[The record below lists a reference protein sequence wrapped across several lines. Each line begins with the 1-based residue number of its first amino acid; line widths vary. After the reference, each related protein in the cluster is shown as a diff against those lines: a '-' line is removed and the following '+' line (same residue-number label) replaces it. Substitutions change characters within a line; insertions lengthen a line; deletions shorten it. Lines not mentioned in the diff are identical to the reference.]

1 MVHHV
6 SIKLSDHLYS
16 DIRRCVFREDWL
28 MDAKSTTDELKRQ
41 IDSLQKENLRHRKR
55 GAALWEM
62 QERLSQILDNISI
75 PTFVIDNQHKITHY
89 NKAMEALTGVA
100 AEEII
105 GSNRQWEVF
114 YSAERPTMADFIVDR
129 ASNETIEKYY
139 KDKYRKSL
147 VKEGAYE
154 AEGFF
159 PEIGENG
166 KWLFFTAAPLTGGD
180 GNVLGAVETLQDVT
194 ERKQA
199 EEELIKS
206 ERRFRTLLDFA
217 PYAVV
222 VFDMEGYVTYLNS
235 AFTETFGWTFAELKG
250 RRIPYVPEELRKE
263 IPKDVERLVKEKVI
277 QRHETRRLTKNGRL
291 LDVVI
296 KASVFFDSRGEPAGE
311 LVIIRDVTL
320 EKRIARNNEAML
332 RISMALPEYFEL
344 YELFDYVSSV
354 IKDLIGTQ
362 GGVALL
368 LDEIHQELYFMGV
381 AFEDKA
387 TEERVKEVRFG
398 LDELLAGR
406 VIKTGKPMI
415 VNDLPEDSEIH
426 KERDRRLGY
435 KTKNLILVPLRSQDR
450 VIGVL
455 CAINKK
461 TGDFDESD
469 VELLSMLAGTVVLS
483 IENARFA
490 EEVKKAYMEV
500 SSLNRAKDKVI
511 NLLSHELRT
520 PLAVL
525 DSSLVAMEKKL
536 EGLEDDNWQPT
547 MERARRNLKRLL
559 EMQYRVSDIMQEKT
573 FQSYDIL
580 SRLVEHCADELE
592 ALVVEETGEGPVI
605 ERIRKRIKEDFGF
618 KDISPEPIQLDDFIK
633 QRMTELASRFEH
645 RQVEV
650 ITRFNPA
657 PKIYLPSD
665 SLQKIFDGLVKNA
678 IENTPDEGRIEI
690 SVHAHEQGT
699 MLEVRDFGVGITE
712 ENQSRIFEGFYATQD
727 TMDYSSKRPFDFNAG
742 GKGMDLLRMKIFSE
756 RFKFKIRMSSARC
769 PQIPADSDTCPGKI
783 SECPLCQKGQ
793 GCHHS
798 PATTFTLYF
807 PPAP

>member
-1 MVHHV
+1 MNPKPT
-6 SIKLSDHLYS
+6 I
-16 DIRRCVFREDWL
+16 
-28 MDAKSTTDELKRQ
+28 DELQ
-41 IDSLQKENLRHRKR
+41 QLIQSMQKENERHKKR
-55 GAALWEM
+55 EAALGM
-62 QERLSQILDNISI
+62 IQKRLSQILDNISI
-75 PTFVIDNQHKITHY
+75 PTFVIDNHHKITHY
-89 NKAMEALTGVA
+89 NKAMETLTGIA
-100 AEEII
+100 ADQVI
-105 GSNRQWEVF
+105 GTKRQWEVF
-114 YSAERPTMADFIVDR
+114 YAAERPTMADFIVDQ
-129 ASNETIEKYY
+129 ASNEVLSKYY
-139 KDKYRKSL
+139 KDSYRSSP

-154 AEGFF
+154 AEDFF
-159 PEIGENG
+159 PAIGENG
-166 KWLFFTAAPLTGGD
+166 KWLFFTAAPLTD
-180 GNVLGAVETLQDVT
+180 AEGNILGAVETLQDIT
-194 ERKQA
+194 ERKRA

-217 PYAVV
+217 PYSVV
-222 VFDMEGYVTYLNS
+222 VFNMEGHVTYLNS

-250 RRIPYVPEELRKE
+250 RRIPYVPEELEKHLSQ
-263 IPKDVERLVKEKVI
+263 DVRRLVEEKVI
-277 QRHETRRLTKNGRL
+277 MRHETRRLTKDGRT
-291 LDVVI
+291 LDVVMR
-296 KASVFFDSRGEPAGE
+296 ASVFFDSRGEPAGE
-311 LVIIRDVTL
+311 LVIIRDVTQ

-368 LDEIHQELYFMGV
+368 LDEPRQELYFMGV

-398 LDELLAGR
+398 LDELLAGQ
-406 VIKTGKPMI
+406 VIKTGQPMI
-415 VNDLPEDSEIH
+415 LNDLPEDSEIH
-426 KERDRRLGY
+426 KQRDKRLGY
-435 KTKNLILVPLRSQDR
+435 ETKNLILVPLRSQDR

-461 TGDFDESD
+461 TGDFDEAD

-520 PLAVL
+520 PIAVL
-525 DSSLVAMEKKL
+525 GSSLVALEKKL
-536 EGLEDDNWQPT
+536 GGLEENSWQPT
-547 MERARRNLKRLL
+547 MDRARRNLKRLL

-605 ERIRKRIKEDFGF
+605 ERIRKRIKEDFGA
-618 KDISPEPIQLDDFIK
+618 KSLVAEQIQLEEFMR
-633 QRMTELASRFEH
+633 QRMTVLKPSFQH
-645 RQVEV
+645 RKIEV
-650 ITRFNPA
+650 ITRFNSTPR
-657 PKIYLPSD
+657 IYLPTD
-665 SLQKIFDGLVKNA
+665 ALQKIFDGLVKNA

-690 SVHAHEQGT
+690 IVQARDDGT
-699 MLEVRDFGVGITE
+699 VMMVRDFGVGITE
-712 ENQSRIFEGFYATQD
+712 ENQARIFEGFYTTQD
-727 TMDYSSKRPFDFNAG
+727 TMNYSSKRPFDFNAG

-756 RFKFKIRMSSARC
+756 RYNFKIDMNSTRC
-769 PQIPADSDTCPGKI
+769 PQIPRDSDTCPGKI
-783 SECPLCQKGQ
+783 SDCPLCRQGK
-793 GCHHS
+793 GCHQS
-798 PATTFTLYF
+798 AATTFTLYF

>member
-1 MVHHV
+1 MKAT
-6 SIKLSDHLYS
+6 I
-16 DIRRCVFREDWL
+16 FN
-28 MDAKSTTDELKRQ
+28 
-41 IDSLQKENLRHRKR
+41 DS
-55 GAALWEM
+55 
-62 QERLSQILDNISI
+62 
-75 PTFVIDNQHKITHY
+75 
-89 NKAMEALTGVA
+89 
-100 AEEII
+100 
-105 GSNRQWEVF
+105 
-114 YSAERPTMADFIVDR
+114 
-129 ASNETIEKYY
+129 
-139 KDKYRKSL
+139 
-147 VKEGAYE
+147 EG
-154 AEGFF
+154 
-159 PEIGENG
+159 N
-166 KWLFFTAAPLTGGD
+166 
-180 GNVLGAVETLQDVT
+180 
-194 ERKQA
+194 
-199 EEELIKS
+199 
-206 ERRFRTLLDFA
+206 
-217 PYAVV
+217 
-222 VFDMEGYVTYLNS
+222 
-235 AFTETFGWTFAELKG
+235 
-250 RRIPYVPEELRKE
+250 
-263 IPKDVERLVKEKVI
+263 
-277 QRHETRRLTKNGRL
+277 
-291 LDVVI
+291 
-296 KASVFFDSRGEPAGE
+296 PAGE
-311 LVIIRDVTL
+311 LVTIRDVTQ

-398 LDELLAGR
+398 LDELLAGQ
-406 VIKTGKPMI
+406 VINTGKPMI
-415 VNDLPEDSEIH
+415 VNDLPRDSEIH

-435 KTKNLILVPLRSQDR
+435 ETENLILVPLRSQDR

-461 TGDFDESD
+461 EGDFDEAD

-525 DSSLVAMEKKL
+525 DSSLVALEKKL
-536 EGLEDDNWQPT
+536 EGLKEDNWQPT

-559 EMQYRVSDIMQEKT
+559 EMQYRVSDIMHEKT

-605 ERIRKRIKEDFGF
+605 DRIRKRINEDFGS
-618 KDISPEPIQLDDFIK
+618 KDLEAVPINLEDFIK
-633 QRMTELASRFEH
+633 QRMTVLASRFEH

-650 ITRFNPA
+650 TTQFKPA
-657 PKIYLPSD
+657 PKIFLPSD
-665 SLQKIFDGLVKNA
+665 SLRKIFDGLVKNA
-678 IENTPDEGRIEI
+678 VENTPDEGRIEI
-690 SVHAHEQGT
+690 VVQAHEDGT
-699 MLEVRDFGVGITE
+699 ALLVRDFGVGITE
-712 ENQSRIFEGFYATQD
+712 EDQSRIFEGFYATQD

-742 GKGMDLLRMKIFSE
+742 GLGMDLLRMKIFSNRYNFQIE
-756 RFKFKIRMSSARC
+756 MDSARC

-783 SECPLCQKGQ
+783 SECPLCKKGQ
-793 GCHHS
+793 GCHLS
-798 PATTFTLYF
+798 AATTFELCF
-807 PPAP
+807 PPVP

>member
-1 MVHHV
+1 
-6 SIKLSDHLYS
+6 
-16 DIRRCVFREDWL
+16 
-28 MDAKSTTDELKRQ
+28 MDSKPTIDELQ
-41 IDSLQKENLRHRKR
+41 QLIQSLQKENDKHRKR
-55 GAALWEM
+55 EAALWM
-62 QERLSQILDNISI
+62 NQERLSQILDNISI
-75 PTFVIDNQHKITHY
+75 PTFVIDNQHRVTHY
-89 NKAMEALTGVA
+89 NKAMETLSGIPADQV
-100 AEEII
+100 I
-105 GSNRQWEVF
+105 GTNRQWEAF
-114 YSAERPTMADFIVDR
+114 YSAERPTMADLIVDR
-129 ASNETIEKYY
+129 ASNQAISEYY
-139 KDKYRKSL
+139 KDSYRKSH

-166 KWLFFTAAPLTGGD
+166 KWLFFTAAPLTDPEGS
-180 GNVLGAVETLQDVT
+180 VLGAVETLQDIT

-217 PYAVV
+217 PYSIV
-222 VFDMEGYVTYLNS
+222 VFNMEGYVTYLNP
-235 AFTETFGWTFAELKG
+235 AFTETFGWTFDELKG
-250 RRIPYVPEELRKE
+250 RRIPYVPEELKKD
-263 IPKDVERLVKEKVI
+263 IPKDVQRLVEEKVI
-277 QRHETRRLTKNGRL
+277 LRHETRRLTKDGRT

-296 KASVFFDSRGEPAGE
+296 RASVFFDSRGEPAGE
-311 LVIIRDVTL
+311 LVIIRDVTQ

-362 GGVALL
+362 GGVAML
-368 LDEIHQELYFMGV
+368 LDELRQELYFMGV

-398 LDELLAGR
+398 LDELLAGQ
-406 VIKTGKPMI
+406 VIKTGQPMML
-415 VNDLPEDSEIH
+415 NDLPKDSEIH
-426 KERDRRLGY
+426 TERDKRLGY
-435 KTKNLILVPLRSQDR
+435 ETKNLILVPLRSQDR

-461 TGDFDESD
+461 TGDFDEAD

-520 PLAVL
+520 PIAVL
-525 DSSLVAMEKKL
+525 DSSLVALEKKL
-536 EGLEDDNWQPT
+536 GGLEADDWQPSID
-547 MERARRNLKRLL
+547 RARRNLKRLL

-605 ERIRKRIKEDFGF
+605 ERIRRRIKEDFGS
-618 KDISPEPIQLDDFIK
+618 KSLEAEQIQLEEFVR
-633 QRMTELASRFEH
+633 QRMAILKPAFQH
-645 RQVEV
+645 RKIKVA
-650 ITRFNPA
+650 TRFSSA
-657 PKIYLPSD
+657 PQIYLPTD
-665 SLQKIFDGLVKNA
+665 PLQKIVDGLVKNA

-690 SVHAHEQGT
+690 VVQAKDDGT
-699 MLEVRDFGVGITE
+699 EMIVRDFGVGITE
-712 ENQSRIFEGFYATQD
+712 ENQSRIFEGFYATQE

-742 GKGMDLLRMKIFSE
+742 GKGMDLLRVKIFSE
-756 RFKFKIRMSSARC
+756 RYHFKIEMNSTRC
-769 PQIPADSDTCPGKI
+769 PQIPRDSDTCPGKI
-783 SECPLCQKGQ
+783 SDCPLCKQGR
-793 GCHHS
+793 GCHQS
-798 PATTFTLYF
+798 PATTFRLYF
-807 PPAP
+807 PPVP

>member
-1 MVHHV
+1 MN
-6 SIKLSDHLYS
+6 SKPTI
-16 DIRRCVFREDWL
+16 
-28 MDAKSTTDELKRQ
+28 DELQ
-41 IDSLQKENLRHRKR
+41 QLIQSLQKENDTHRKR
-55 GAALWEM
+55 EAALWM
-62 QERLSQILDNISI
+62 NQERLSQILDNISI
-75 PTFVIDNQHKITHY
+75 PTFVIDNHHRVTHY
-89 NKAMEALTGVA
+89 NKAMETLSGIPADQV
-100 AEEII
+100 I
-105 GSNRQWEVF
+105 GTNRQWEAF
-114 YSAERPTMADFIVDR
+114 YSAERPTMADLIVDR
-129 ASNETIEKYY
+129 ASNQAISEYY
-139 KDKYRKSL
+139 KDSYRKSPG
-147 VKEGAYE
+147 KEGAYE

-166 KWLFFTAAPLTGGD
+166 KWLFFTAAPLTDPEGS
-180 GNVLGAVETLQDVT
+180 VLGAVETLQDIT

-217 PYAVV
+217 PYSIV
-222 VFDMEGYVTYLNS
+222 VFNMEGYVTYLNP
-235 AFTETFGWTFAELKG
+235 AFTETFGWTFDELKG
-250 RRIPYVPEELRKE
+250 RRIPYVPEELKKD
-263 IPKDVERLVKEKVI
+263 IPKDVQRLVEEKVI
-277 QRHETRRLTKNGRL
+277 LRHETRRLTKDGRT

-296 KASVFFDSRGEPAGE
+296 RASVFFDSRGEPAGE
-311 LVIIRDVTL
+311 LVIIRDVTQ

-368 LDEIHQELYFMGV
+368 LDEPRQELFFMGV

-398 LDELLAGR
+398 LDELLAGQ
-406 VIKTGKPMI
+406 VIKTGQPMML
-415 VNDLPEDSEIH
+415 NDLPKDSEIH
-426 KERDRRLGY
+426 TERDKRLGY
-435 KTKNLILVPLRSQDR
+435 ETKNLILVPLRSQDR

-461 TGDFDESD
+461 TGDFDEAD

-520 PLAVL
+520 PIAVL
-525 DSSLVAMEKKL
+525 DSSLVALEKKL
-536 EGLEDDNWQPT
+536 GGLEEDDWQPT
-547 MERARRNLKRLL
+547 IDRARRNLKRLL

-605 ERIRKRIKEDFGF
+605 ERIRRRIKEDFGS
-618 KDISPEPIQLDDFIK
+618 KSLEAEQIQLEEFVR
-633 QRMTELASRFEH
+633 QRMAILKPAFQH
-645 RQVEV
+645 RKIKVV
-650 ITRFNPA
+650 TRFSSA
-657 PKIYLPSD
+657 PQIYLPTD
-665 SLQKIFDGLVKNA
+665 PLQKIVDGLVKNA

-690 SVHAHEQGT
+690 VVQAKDDGT
-699 MLEVRDFGVGITE
+699 EMIVRDFGVGITE
-712 ENQSRIFEGFYATQD
+712 ENQSRIFEGFYATQE

-742 GKGMDLLRMKIFSE
+742 GKGMDLLRVKIFSE
-756 RFKFKIRMSSARC
+756 RYHFKIEMNSTRC
-769 PQIPADSDTCPGKI
+769 PQIPRDSDTCPGKI
-783 SECPLCQKGQ
+783 SDCPLCKQGR
-793 GCHHS
+793 GCHQS
-798 PATTFTLYF
+798 PATTFRLYF

>member
-1 MVHHV
+1 
-6 SIKLSDHLYS
+6 
-16 DIRRCVFREDWL
+16 
-28 MDAKSTTDELKRQ
+28 MDAKSTTDELKQ
-41 IDSLQKENLRHRKR
+41 LIDSLQKENQRHEKR
-55 GAALWEM
+55 EAALWET

-75 PTFVIDNQHKITHY
+75 PTFVIDNQHKVTHY
-89 NKAMEALTGVA
+89 NKAMEALTGISADQV
-100 AEEII
+100 I

-114 YSAERPTMADFIVDR
+114 YSAERPTMADIIVDR

-139 KDKYRKSL
+139 KDKYRKSP

-166 KWLFFTAAPLTGGD
+166 KWLFFTAAPLTNAEGK
-180 GNVLGAVETLQDVT
+180 VFGAVETLQDIT
-194 ERKQA
+194 ERKRA
-199 EEELIKS
+199 EEVLIKS

-217 PYAVV
+217 PYPVV

-235 AFTETFGWTFAELKG
+235 AFTETFGWSFAELKG
-250 RRIPYVPEELRKE
+250 KRIPYVPEELKKD
-263 IPKDVERLVKEKVI
+263 ISKDVQRLVEEKVI
-277 QRHETRRLTKNGRL
+277 MRHETRRLTKDGRI
-291 LDVVI
+291 LDVVM
-296 KASVFFDSRGEPAGE
+296 KATIFNDSKGNPAGE
-311 LVIIRDVTL
+311 LVTIRDVTQ

-368 LDEIHQELYFMGV
+368 LDEPAQELFFMGV

-387 TEERVKEVRFG
+387 TEERMKEVRFG
-398 LDELLAGR
+398 LDELLAGQ
-406 VIKTGKPMI
+406 VINTGQPMI
-415 VNDLPEDSEIH
+415 VNELPKDSEIH

-435 KTKNLILVPLRSQDR
+435 ETKNLILVPLRSQDR

-461 TGDFDESD
+461 TGDFDEAD

-525 DSSLVAMEKKL
+525 DSSLVAIEKKL
-536 EGLEDDNWQPT
+536 EGLEDNKWQPT
-547 MERARRNLKRLL
+547 MERARRNLNRLL
-559 EMQYRVSDIMQEKT
+559 EMQYRVSDIMHEKT

-580 SRLVEHCADELE
+580 SRLVQHCADELE
-592 ALVVEETGEGPVI
+592 ALVVEESGEGPVI
-605 ERIRKRIKEDFGF
+605 ERIRKRIKEDFGS
-618 KDISPEPIQLDDFIK
+618 KDLAPESIQLEEFIK
-633 QRMTELASRFEH
+633 QRITELAPRFEH

-650 ITRFNPA
+650 ITRFKPA
-657 PKIYLPSD
+657 PKIFLPSD
-665 SLQKIFDGLVKNA
+665 SLRKIFDGLVKNA

-690 SVHAHEQGT
+690 VVQAHGDGT
-699 MLEVRDFGVGITE
+699 ALLVRDFGVGITE
-712 ENQSRIFEGFYATQD
+712 DNQSRIFEGFYATQD

-756 RFKFKIRMSSARC
+756 RFKFKIKMSSTRC

-783 SECPLCQKGQ
+783 SECPLCQKDS
-793 GCHHS
+793 GCHQA

-807 PPAP
+807 PPAAETEAS

>member
-1 MVHHV
+1 
-6 SIKLSDHLYS
+6 
-16 DIRRCVFREDWL
+16 
-28 MDAKSTTDELKRQ
+28 MDQKPANDELQ
-41 IDSLQKENLRHRKR
+41 QLLQSLQKENERHRKKETE
-55 GAALWEM
+55 LWMM

-75 PTFVIDNQHKITHY
+75 PTFVIDKRHNVTHY
-89 NKAMEALTGVA
+89 NKAMEKLSGIPADQV
-100 AEEII
+100 I
-105 GSNRQWEVF
+105 GTNRQWEVF
-114 YSAERPTMADFIVDR
+114 YSAERPTMADLIVDR
-129 ASNETIEKYY
+129 ASDEAISKYY
-139 KDKYRKSL
+139 KDKYHKSP

-154 AEGFF
+154 AEGYF
-159 PEIGENG
+159 PEIGDNG
-166 KWLFFTAAPLTGGD
+166 KWLFFTAAPLTDGE
-180 GNVLGAVETLQDVT
+180 GNVIGAVETLQDIT

-217 PYAVV
+217 PYSVV
-222 VFDMEGYVTYLNS
+222 VFNMEGCVTYLNP

-250 RRIPYVPEELRKE
+250 KRIPYVPEELKKR
-263 IPKDVERLVKEKVI
+263 ISKDVQRLVEEKVI
-277 QRHETRRLTKNGRL
+277 MRHETRRLTKDGRL
-291 LDVVI
+291 LDVVMR
-296 KASVFFDSRGEPAGE
+296 ASVFFDSKGDPAGE
-311 LVIIRDVTL
+311 LVIIRDVTQ

-368 LDEIHQELYFMGV
+368 LDEPRQELYFMGV
-381 AFEDKA
+381 AFEDRA

-398 LDELLAGR
+398 LDELLAGQ
-406 VIKTGKPMI
+406 VIKTGQPM
-415 VNDLPEDSEIH
+415 VLNDLPEDSEIH
-426 KERDRRLGY
+426 TERDKRLGY
-435 KTKNLILVPLRSQDR
+435 ETKNLILVPLRSQDR

-461 TGDFDESD
+461 IGDFDEAD

-520 PLAVL
+520 PIAVL
-525 DSSLVAMEKKL
+525 DSSLVALEKKL
-536 EGLEDDNWQPT
+536 GGLEEDGWQPT
-547 MERARRNLKRLL
+547 MDRARRNLKRLL

-592 ALVVEETGEGPVI
+592 ALVVEEAGEGPVI
-605 ERIRKRIKEDFGF
+605 ERIRRRIKEDFGS
-618 KDISPEPIQLDDFIK
+618 KSMVAEKIQLEAFVR
-633 QRMTELASRFEH
+633 QRMADLKPYFQH
-645 RQVEV
+645 RKVKV
-650 ITRFNPA
+650 ITRFSSA
-657 PKIYLPSD
+657 PQIYLPTD
-665 SLQKIFDGLVKNA
+665 PLQKIVDGLVKNA

-690 SVHAHEQGT
+690 IVQAEGDGT
-699 MLEVRDFGVGITE
+699 ALMVRDFGVGITE
-712 ENQSRIFEGFYATQD
+712 ENKGRIFEGFYATQE

-756 RFKFKIRMSSARC
+756 RYNFKIEMNSTRC
-769 PQIPADSDTCPGKI
+769 PQIPRDSDTCPGKI
-783 SECPLCQKGQ
+783 SDCPLCKQGN